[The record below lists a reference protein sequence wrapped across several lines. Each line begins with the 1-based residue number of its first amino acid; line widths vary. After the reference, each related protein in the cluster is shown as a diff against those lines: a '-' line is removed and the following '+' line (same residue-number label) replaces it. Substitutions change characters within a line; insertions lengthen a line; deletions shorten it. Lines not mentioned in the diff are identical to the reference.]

1 MIHGEAV
8 SLFVPVKG
16 SEDSYGVPS
25 VEWQEQRVIE
35 NVLVAPSGTTD
46 LEPDM
51 RPDGD
56 SVTLTLHFPKT
67 FTGSLRS
74 ARLAVRGAMYA
85 VVGDPQ
91 PYTDE
96 NVPGSWNRP
105 VTARLVEG

>member
-1 MIHGEAV
+1 MIHGERVTIFAQ
-8 SLFVPVKG
+8 VKG

-25 VEWQEQRVIE
+25 VEYRAQRAIE

-46 LEPDM
+46 LEPGM
-51 RPDGD
+51 RADGD

-74 ARLAVRGAMYA
+74 ARLTVRGVMYE

-91 PYTDE
+91 PYTDQ
-96 NVPGSWNRP
+96 NVPGAWNRP
-105 VTARLVEG
+105 VTVRLVEG

>member
-1 MIHGEAV
+1 MIQGERV
-8 SLFVPVKG
+8 TLFVPVKG
-16 SEDSYGVPS
+16 SKDSYGVPS
-25 VEWQEQRVIE
+25 IEWRANSVIE
-35 NVLVAPSGTTD
+35 NVLVDPKVTVD
-46 LEPDM
+46 LEPGM

-56 SVTLTLHFPKT
+56 SATLILHFPKA

-96 NVPGSWNRP
+96 NVPGAWNRP
-105 VTARLVEG
+105 VMVRLVEG